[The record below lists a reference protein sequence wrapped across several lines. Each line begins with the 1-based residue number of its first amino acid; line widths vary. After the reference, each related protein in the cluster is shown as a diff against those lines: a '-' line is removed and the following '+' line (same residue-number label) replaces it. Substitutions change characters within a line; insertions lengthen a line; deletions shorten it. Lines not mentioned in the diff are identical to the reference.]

1 LMRQCAWAALLY
13 FFPFQ
18 KNRHSYTY
26 PPVIGRMPEFL
37 QCRFV
42 PAILHRTYT
51 PTPPAQGSMVT
62 HMPALRRLCAI
73 LIQRSPSTG
82 ITRLSAQPSASGD
95 LGKPGTLAASPADS
109 ASFFHSAVRSPLHGF
124 PAAWKVSSAIYHD
137 PDARTDPGLS
147 EWSYHLI
154 WSWTKYRLW
163 QAT

>member
-1 LMRQCAWAALLY
+1 MRQCAWAALLY

-73 LIQRSPSTG
+73 LIPRSPSTG

-95 LGKPGTLAASPADS
+95 LGSLVPWPLRRLPPQAFST
-109 ASFFHSAVRSPLHGF
+109 VRSAARSMVS

-147 EWSYHLI
+147 EWSYHII
-154 WSWTKYRLW
+154 WSGTKYRLW